1 MKYVLLAI
9 IFSVIPFV
17 SASATQVSKEQAN
30 TYFASCI
37 ENAAKTEQRFSK
49 PSQEMFCAC
58 TAARLTQFF
67 SIEDMQTMT
76 DPANPNSRKALN
88 KMIVDVYAPCMEYPT
103 QEYHVTQ
110 CMENPQVSRLGGDPQ
125 TLCQCAAAEIGQHL
139 KNHGSAM
146 FEEILSRNPTIED
159 PMQALY
165 DDPKFRSFAQAKLLK
180 CLK

>member
-1 MKYVLLAI
+1 MKYVLLFA
-9 IFSVIPFV
+9 FMALIPFT
-17 SASATQVSKEQAN
+17 AFATPVSKQQAN

-37 ENAAKTEQRFSK
+37 DNAARTEQRFSK
-49 PSQEMFCAC
+49 DSQQMFCAC

-76 DPANPNSRKALN
+76 DTTNPNARIALN

-103 QEYHVTQ
+103 KEYHLSQ
-110 CMENPQVSRLGGDPQ
+110 CLANPQVGRLGGNPQ
-125 TLCQCAAAEIGQHL
+125 QLCQCAADGVAQHL
-139 KNHGSAM
+139 KAHGSEM
-146 FEEILSRNPTIED
+146 FQEVLTRNPNIED

-165 DDPKFRSFAQAKLLK
+165 DDPKFRTFAQTKLLG